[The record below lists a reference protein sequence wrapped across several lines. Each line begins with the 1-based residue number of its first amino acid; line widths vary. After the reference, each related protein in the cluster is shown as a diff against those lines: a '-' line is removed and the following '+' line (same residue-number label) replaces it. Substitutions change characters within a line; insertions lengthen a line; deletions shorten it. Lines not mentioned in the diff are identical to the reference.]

1 MSLHFIRCV
10 MNLVAVV
17 HVRTHSICFSSSNV
31 SNSQIILVGNLQ
43 NTQKIIR
50 ALFHFVLLLLAQVLF
65 NLIFL
70 GLTYYMSGLPHEYF
84 RFGLYAV
91 VGLIVSFVA
100 EGMGLAI
107 GATFSIT
114 VSTYSTTISVV
125 MTDVAI
131 LKLGHFDCLIDC
143 RMEA

>member
-1 MSLHFIRCV
+1 MIW
-10 MNLVAVV
+10 
-17 HVRTHSICFSSSNV
+17 TV
-31 SNSQIILVGNLQ
+31 S
-43 NTQKIIR
+43 
-50 ALFHFVLLLLAQVLF
+50 LLLRVFLVIGHFYLQILF

-70 GLTYYMSGLPHEYF
+70 ALTYWMAGLPTEYF

-114 VSTYSTTISVV
+114 VSIAAS
-125 MTDVAI
+125 
-131 LKLGHFDCLIDC
+131 
-143 RMEA
+143 E

>member
-1 MSLHFIRCV
+1 MIR
-10 MNLVAVV
+10 
-17 HVRTHSICFSSSNV
+17 TV
-31 SNSQIILVGNLQ
+31 S
-43 NTQKIIR
+43 
-50 ALFHFVLLLLAQVLF
+50 LLLRVFLVIGHFYLQILF

-70 GLTYYMSGLPHEYF
+70 ALTYWMAGLPTEYF

-114 VSTYSTTISVV
+114 VSIAVS
-125 MTDVAI
+125 
-131 LKLGHFDCLIDC
+131 
-143 RMEA
+143 E